1 MSCIQSKITK
11 HAKKE
16 ETRTHQEEKRQS
28 TENAPEVKKRLELSD
43 RDIYKFKKLSRDMGD
58 FKKKTPFNL

>member
-16 ETRTHQEEKRQS
+16 ENRTHQEEKRQS
-28 TENAPEVKKRLELSD
+28 TENTPEVKKILELSD
-43 RDIYKFKKLSRDMGD
+43 RDIYKFKI
-58 FKKKTPFNL
+58 